1 MTAVARVGPPGYTR
15 RVSTRRLSSCGA
27 LVLLATAAC
36 ATGRVTTTAGPEG
49 PAQTAYAPR
58 GGRGPIVVLLSGHSG
73 PGLYYTYAAEV
84 ARLGYYAVLLD
95 GKDVLTREQDG
106 AGKLR
111 KAIERAQHAPEAV
124 AGKAAVIG
132 FSRGGGAALVHAA
145 SMPEFVSAVVA
156 YYPQTNFVRDASL
169 IAARFEVPVLILAG
183 GQDRYHNCCVIE
195 SMRAIEA
202 AAKARP
208 APFQLVVYPQAD
220 HGFNLTTSA
229 YRGDDE
235 ADAWRRTVETLQ
247 RYQPLR

>member
-36 ATGRVTTTAGPEG
+36 ATRRVTTTPGPEG

-58 GGRGPIVVLLSGHSG
+58 GGAYGP
-73 PGLYYTYAAEV
+73 P
-84 ARLGYYAVLLD
+84 R
-95 GKDVLTREQDG
+95 
-106 AGKLR
+106 
-111 KAIERAQHAPEAV
+111 
-124 AGKAAVIG
+124 
-132 FSRGGGAALVHAA
+132 
-145 SMPEFVSAVVA
+145 
-156 YYPQTNFVRDASL
+156 NFVRDRSL
-169 IAARFEVPVLILAG
+169 IAARCEVPVLILAG

-195 SMRAIEA
+195 SMRDIEA

-235 ADAWRRTVETLQ
+235 A
-247 RYQPLR
+247 